1 MSTKGDEEDSDDE
14 PSTSKRTGVN
24 VHIMTT
30 KVNVSEDA
38 KKALLKLGVK
48 FTEKPLECTH
58 LIAGAFGRTEKL
70 LCSIAVAPFILR
82 DEWLTKSAAK
92 GRLLPEKDFLLED
105 RETEAKYS
113 FKMAKTLER
122 ARKNKGKLLEG
133 KTFYLTQKVDV
144 DSKLMKSVVAAHGG
158 TLLLQN
164 PTYRLVSSKPDRYVI
179 SCKEDGSIWRAIA
192 ENDVPIY
199 TKELILT
206 GVLKQEIDYDD
217 REFMIPGSY

>member
-1 MSTKGDEEDSDDE
+1 MRAWFLT
-14 PSTSKRTGVN
+14 
-24 VHIMTT
+24 HI
-30 KVNVSEDA
+30 
-38 KKALLKLGVK
+38 
-48 FTEKPLECTH
+48 P
-58 LIAGAFGRTEKL
+58 
-70 LCSIAVAPFILR
+70 P
-82 DEWLTKSAAK
+82 AA
-92 GRLLPEKDFLLED
+92 KDFLLED

-158 TLLLQN
+158 TVRFMHLFSIVLTHLSIVQLILQA
-164 PTYRLVSSKPDRYVI
+164 PTYRLLTSKPERYII

-192 ENDVPIY
+192 ENEVPIY

-206 GVLKQEIDYDD
+206 GVLEQEIAWDD
-217 REFMIPGSY
+217 REFMVPGSY